1 MPDKSN
7 FTRRRFVE
15 LGAVGTAAALL
26 GRGAT
31 TLSEQGT
38 IVKSSSGNGALGSG
52 FLITPSEL
60 VLKFSY
66 PDGERHLSFKN
77 GGTEDLE
84 AWRNRCKAKLGEL
97 LNFQAP
103 EPRPVK
109 ELRRT
114 ERAGIVIQA
123 LVMQVSED
131 LSIPAYLLLPRKN
144 TGSRVAVMAI
154 HGHGE
159 VEPCIGLRDDYH
171 HRFALRLAQQGH
183 LVLCPELRG
192 FGVLSDLAKGRQGY
206 RLDYWPRGKERQF
219 TLATDSFLK
228 RRPLIGTTV
237 EDLLRWEHW
246 LGCSFRIE
254 NIHAVG
260 ISYGGDLALLYPVFS
275 SRVDRIFAS
284 GTLGSF
290 RVIFSQCYNAP
301 AHCIPGI
308 LEWMDRSD
316 IAGLNAPRPITLQ
329 YGELDVPGPN
339 NASAAYNATVV
350 PSLEEL
356 KAIYARMNAAEK
368 VRLVVTKGM
377 RHEMDV
383 DALLAFLGAG

>member
-15 LGAVGTAAALL
+15 LSAVGTAAALL

-31 TLSEQGT
+31 ALSEQGT
-38 IVKSSSGNGALGSG
+38 IVNSSSGNGALGSE
-52 FLITPSEL
+52 FLITPAEL

-66 PDGERHLSFKN
+66 PDGERRLSFKN
-77 GGTEDLE
+77 GSSEDLE
-84 AWRNRCKAKLGEL
+84 AWRNQCKAKLGEL
-97 LNFQAP
+97 LSFQAP
-103 EPRPVK
+103 EPCPVK

-114 ERAGIVIQA
+114 EHGGIVMQA
-123 LVMQVSED
+123 LVMQVSGD

-144 TGSRVAVMAI
+144 TGSGVAVMAI

-171 HRFALRLAQQGH
+171 HQFALRLAQQGH

-228 RRPLIGTTV
+228 RQPLIGTTV
-237 EDLLRWEHW
+237 EDLLRWEDW
-246 LGCSFRIE
+246 LDRNLEIE

-329 YGELDVPGPN
+329 YGELDVPGPH
-339 NASAAYNATVV
+339 NASAAYNATVALSV
-350 PSLEEL
+350 EEL

-368 VRLVVTKGM
+368 VRLVVSKGM

-383 DALLAFLGAG
+383 DALLAFLGKG